1 MGSSNRRQA
10 REKLAQQ
17 KALEARRRRLRLW
30 LMGAGAAV
38 IVAAAAIGGT
48 LGFSGGGAK
57 ASSSAPHLSLAPL
70 STLGTLR
77 PAPSLGPNGSE
88 GVPVPGAAPLA
99 GTSASTAGQ
108 NIDAISCQTNEQ
120 TVFHI
125 HAHLTI
131 EVNGTPRQ
139 VPAGIGIPGAVARNS
154 PQGPFISSGNCFY
167 WLHTHAPDGI
177 IHIESPVQ
185 RTYTLGDFFDEWGQP
200 LGPGQA
206 GPAKGHVT
214 AIYNGQVYQGNPRSI
229 PLTAHAQIQLEVG
242 GPLVAPVS
250 ITWPSGL

>member
-1 MGSSNRRQA
+1 MVSSNRRQA

-17 KALEARRRRLRLW
+17 RALEARRRRLRLW

-48 LGFSGGGAK
+48 LGLSGGGAK
-57 ASSSAPHLSLAPL
+57 ASSAPHLSLAPL

-77 PAPSLGPNGSE
+77 PASSPGPNGSE

-99 GTSASTAGQ
+99 GTAAATAGQ
-108 NIDAISCQTNEQ
+108 NIDGIGCQTNEQ

-125 HAHLTI
+125 HAHLSI
-131 EVNGTPRQ
+131 VVNGSPRQ
-139 VPAGIGIPGAVARNS
+139 IPAAVGIPGAVAQS
-154 PQGPFISSGNCFY
+154 TPQGPFVSSGNCFY

-200 LGPGQA
+200 LGPNQA
-206 GPAKGHVT
+206 GPATGHVT
-214 AIYNGQVYQGNPRSI
+214 AIYNGQVYRGDPRSI

-250 ITWPSGL
+250 VTWPSGL